1 MIDNTLPDIA
11 VKFSDESL
19 VLLNICLGFI
29 MFGIALGINPKDF
42 KLVVNRPKS
51 ATVGV
56 VSQFLLLPFF
66 TFLLVWVMNPAPAL
80 ALGMILVASCPGGNV
95 SNFISSIS
103 GANVALSVSLTGLAT
118 LITPIFTP
126 LNFEFWA
133 HALPGTSMYLKSFQL
148 EFLDILKTVVLLL
161 VIPLLLGL
169 LVQSRFKRISAI
181 IEKPIRIISFII
193 LIGFIGVALMN
204 NFNTF
209 IDYLYVV
216 FILVLLHNGIAF
228 ATGYFAGKAARL
240 PEADRR
246 TVSIETGIQN
256 SGLGLIIIFTFFD
269 GNGGMAIIAAWW
281 GIWHIIAGLSLSY
294 YFKYKDKRSASPS
307 AIKQPVKS

>member
-1 MIDNTLPDIA
+1 
-11 VKFSDESL
+11 
-19 VLLNICLGFI
+19 

-51 ATVGV
+51 ASVGV
-56 VSQFLLLPFF
+56 ISQFLLLPFF
-66 TFLLVWVMNPAPAL
+66 TFLLVWILNPPPAL
-80 ALGMILVASCPGGNV
+80 ALGMILVASCPGGNI

-133 HALPGTSMYLKSFQL
+133 HALADTSLYLKSFEL

-161 VIPLLLGL
+161 VIPLILGL
-169 LVQSRFKRISAI
+169 VVQFRFMRISRM
-181 IEKPIRIISFII
+181 IEKPIRIISLMI
-193 LIGFIGVALMN
+193 LIGFIAVALMN
-204 NFNTF
+204 NFDTF
-209 IDYLYVV
+209 VDYLHLV
-216 FILVLLHNGIAF
+216 FILVLLHNGVAF
-228 ATGYFAGKAARL
+228 AIGYFAGKAARL

-246 TVSIETGIQN
+246 TISIETGIQN
-256 SGLGLIIIFTFFD
+256 SGLGLIIIFTFFE

-281 GIWHIIAGLSLSY
+281 GIWHIAAGLSLAY
-294 YFKYKDKRSASPS
+294 YFKWKDKKSA
-307 AIKQPVKS
+307 AQQPLKSKA

>member
-1 MIDNTLPDIA
+1 MTDNTVSEIA
-11 VKFSDESL
+11 IQFSDQSL

-29 MFGIALGINPKDF
+29 MFGIALGIDPKDF
-42 KLVVNRPKS
+42 KLVAKRPKS
-51 ATVGV
+51 TAVGV
-56 VSQFLLLPFF
+56 ISQFLLLPAA
-66 TFLLVWVMNPAPAL
+66 TFLIVWIMQPAPAL
-80 ALGMILVASCPGGNV
+80 ALGMILVASCPGGNI

-118 LITPIFTP
+118 LITPLFTP

-133 HALPGTSMYLKSFQL
+133 HSLADTSLYLQSFHL
-148 EFLDILKTVVLLL
+148 EFIDILKTVVLLL

-169 LVQSRFKRISAI
+169 WVRNKFRALSQK
-181 IEKPIRIISFII
+181 IEKPIRILSLII
-193 LIGFIGVALMN
+193 LVGFIAVALAN
-204 NFNTF
+204 NFSTF
-209 IDYLYVV
+209 IDYLYIV
-216 FILVLLHNGIAF
+216 FLLVLVHNGVAF
-228 ATGYFAGKAARL
+228 AIGYFAGKAARL

-281 GIWHIIAGLSLSY
+281 GIWHIVAGLLLAY
-294 YFKYKDKRSASPS
+294 YFKYRDRRAGIQKPIQS
-307 AIKQPVKS
+307 